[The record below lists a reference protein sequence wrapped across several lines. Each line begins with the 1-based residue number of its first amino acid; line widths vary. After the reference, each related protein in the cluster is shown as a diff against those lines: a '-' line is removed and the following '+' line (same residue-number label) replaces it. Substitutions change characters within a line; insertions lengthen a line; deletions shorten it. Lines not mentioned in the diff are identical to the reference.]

1 MEGSKEPEIADDCI
15 KTVFSDKREQL
26 CIQTHWGCDCMQ
38 KNTKD
43 QSRWN
48 LNMEERGTH
57 EVLALDEEILKMIA
71 PGREELVCW
80 TNLATQDPTNPI
92 NSLSEYL
99 LKLLSL

>member
-1 MEGSKEPEIADDCI
+1 
-15 KTVFSDKREQL
+15 
-26 CIQTHWGCDCMQ
+26 
-38 KNTKD
+38 
-43 QSRWN
+43 
-48 LNMEERGTH
+48 MEERGTH